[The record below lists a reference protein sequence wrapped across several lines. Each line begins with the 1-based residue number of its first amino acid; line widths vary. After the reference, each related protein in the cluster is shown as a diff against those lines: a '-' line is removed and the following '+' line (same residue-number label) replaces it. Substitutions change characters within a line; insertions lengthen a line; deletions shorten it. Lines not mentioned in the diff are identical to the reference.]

1 MAITLPSAPGL
12 PGPAQGAERVEGNPG
27 AVQGDASQT
36 GTFALAWPADSGGE
50 WAARLPD
57 EESSAT
63 QEDEPGVLLDRFDQ
77 PMPLPDEA
85 MSGFSSLTMLT
96 AAPTLPTRLLG
107 LGSPTPGV
115 AEGETQARPGREPG
129 PVAGLVAATQGATMT
144 AAPLSLLSARLM
156 QQSQAATPAVS
167 SGSGEVETR
176 SEGRPLPL
184 TPEARALT
192 GKGELQAWLS
202 QLQEPLAAERK
213 EGGVALPERMQLLS
227 PQEPQRGESLLP
239 QVGKGMEWAPIKLAN
254 PQSQWGEQ
262 MLATLKERVEM
273 QVNQHI
279 KQAHIRLDPP
289 ELGRLELTVRLE
301 GDRLS
306 VQLTAANPA
315 LRDALIQSSERLRM
329 SLVPQHAGGVDVNVG
344 QGDRQQQGQSQE
356 EESRILA
363 GRRELRV
370 EETMQAGRGLDR
382 LNALV

>member
-1 MAITLPSAPGL
+1 
-12 PGPAQGAERVEGNPG
+12 
-27 AVQGDASQT
+27 
-36 GTFALAWPADSGGE
+36 
-50 WAARLPD
+50 
-57 EESSAT
+57 
-63 QEDEPGVLLDRFDQ
+63 
-77 PMPLPDEA
+77 
-85 MSGFSSLTMLT
+85 
-96 AAPTLPTRLLG
+96 
-107 LGSPTPGV
+107 
-115 AEGETQARPGREPG
+115 
-129 PVAGLVAATQGATMT
+129 
-144 AAPLSLLSARLM
+144 
-156 QQSQAATPAVS
+156 
-167 SGSGEVETR
+167 
-176 SEGRPLPL
+176 
-184 TPEARALT
+184 
-192 GKGELQAWLS
+192 
-202 QLQEPLAAERK
+202 
-213 EGGVALPERMQLLS
+213 
-227 PQEPQRGESLLP
+227 
-239 QVGKGMEWAPIKLAN
+239 
-254 PQSQWGEQ
+254 
-262 MLATLKERVEM
+262 M